1 MKTKDAPNA
10 DAKDLQA
17 EYREII
23 TDIEQATDEAIEKE
37 QAPPGYHEGIK
48 KYFDTLERV
57 QPGQPASAPPTP
69 APAQP

>member
-10 DAKDLQA
+10 DVKDLEA
-17 EYREII
+17 KYREII
-23 TDIEQATDEAIEKE
+23 TDIKQGTDEAIEKE

-57 QPGQPASAPPTP
+57 QSKPPVGAAPTP
-69 APAQP
+69 AAP